1 MAMTA
6 IDFHFNTPNRL
17 EYACRLTR
25 KIFNAGQALLE
36 APLAV
41 FCTDR
46 ARLDEFDD
54 LLWSLWPEEFIPHS
68 HVSLPEAYDSPILLM
83 EEDTKLI
90 SHTLLLNLD
99 NNPPPFFSRYVRL
112 FEVVS
117 TEDADRAKARERFAF
132 YRDRGYAIN
141 NYDLSKKS

>member
-1 MAMTA
+1 MTA

-25 KIFNAGQALLE
+25 KIFNAGQAQLE
-36 APLAV
+36 TPLAV

-68 HVSLPEAYDSPILLM
+68 HVSLPEANESPILLID
-83 EEDTKLI
+83 EDIMLQ

-99 NNPPPFFSRYVRL
+99 DNPPPFFARYIRL
-112 FEVVS
+112 LEVVS
-117 TEDADRAKARERFAF
+117 LQDADRARARERFVF

-141 NYDLSKKS
+141 HYDLSKKS